1 MGSVV
6 YKIEFDGTPFAEEYK
21 SVEEAMAAA
30 KVYFTKD
37 HSLHTAE
44 FFIMM
49 KHPVQMKMI
58 NKDFAGTLVG

>member
-1 MGSVV
+1 MENVA

-21 SVEEAMAAA
+21 SLEDAMSAA

-44 FFIMM
+44 FSLTM
-49 KHPVQMKMI
+49 KEPTQLKMI
-58 NKDFAGTLVG
+58 NKDFVGTLVG